1 MRAMHF
7 VLTVIAASGSSPP
20 GSNPLDASLLDA
32 ANAALGEAGASHAVP
47 DWLDPGIACDIPI
60 ESAMPK
66 SAEAAVRECLAGAP
80 LDLAVLPVEGRRKAI
95 LAADMEST
103 IIAEELLDELA
114 DTLGIRQQIAEITA
128 RTMAGKL
135 DFDLA
140 LKERVRLLAGLP
152 ADTLERIGAR
162 ATLNPGARTLVR
174 TMRAHGAYTALVS
187 GGFTHFTED
196 IRTRCG
202 FDEAHGNRL
211 IVANGALSGE
221 VGEPILGPSAKR
233 QTLERLCA
241 ARGIKLENTCAV
253 GDGANDV
260 AMVEASGLG
269 VAYRAKSLL
278 REQASVRI
286 DHGDLTALLYLQ
298 GYRRHEFRD

>member
-1 MRAMHF
+1 MHF
-7 VLTVIAASGSSPP
+7 VLTVIAAPGSS
-20 GSNPLDASLLDA
+20 PLDASVLDA
-32 ANAALGEAGASHAVP
+32 ANAALGEAGASHGAP

-66 SAEAAVRECLAGAP
+66 SAEASVRERLAGAP
-80 LDLAVLPVEGRRKAI
+80 LDLAILPARGRRKAV
-95 LAADMEST
+95 LVADMEST

-114 DTLGIRQQIAEITA
+114 DTLGIRPRIAEITA
-128 RTMAGKL
+128 RTMAGEI

-140 LKERVRLLAGLP
+140 LKARVRLLTGLP
-152 ADTLERIGAR
+152 VAQLERIGSEV
-162 ATLNPGARTLVR
+162 TFNPGARTLIR

-196 IRTRCG
+196 VRAQCG
-202 FDEAHGNRL
+202 FDEAHANRL

-221 VGEPILGPSAKR
+221 VGEPILGPSTKR
-233 QTLERLCA
+233 DILESLCD
-241 ARGIKLENTCAV
+241 ARGLKLEESCAV

-260 AMVEASGLG
+260 AMVGAAGIG
-269 VAYRAKSLL
+269 VAYRAKSVL
-278 REQASVRI
+278 RETAPVRI

-298 GYRRHEFRD
+298 GFRRTEFRD